1 MVLTE
6 KRFLESEIEFTV
18 QTDLFDEQG
27 TVWQSVT
34 VLSVPFAQQTLLMPL
49 SNSAAQLD
57 PVLLER
63 TSANEK
69 KQTFAC
75 TKRNLAEFAAVS
87 LTDFG
92 GASSKH
98 AKISTPLMWML
109 GQATALLQ
117 REKRIPEL
125 PLMCTCIVED
135 ELEVVPLERKLQLE
149 SWTNESSASEEPT
162 KISAVKFSVACE
174 SEPVLTGLLRTV
186 GWKFPTAN
194 PAAQEEA
201 N

>member
-6 KRFLESEIEFTV
+6 KRFLETEIEFTV

-34 VLSVPFAQQTLLMPL
+34 VLSVPFPQKTLLMPL
-49 SNSAAQLD
+49 SNPAAQLD
-57 PVLLER
+57 ATLLER
-63 TSANEK
+63 TTANEK

-75 TKRNLAEFAAVS
+75 TTRNLAEFAAVS

-98 AKISTPLMWML
+98 AKTSTPLMWML

-135 ELEVVPLERKLQLE
+135 ELEVVPLERKLQLQ
-149 SWTNESSASEEPT
+149 SWTNESSAGDSSKT
-162 KISAVKFSVACE
+162 SAVKFSVACE

-186 GWKFPTAN
+186 GWKFPTEK
-194 PAAQEEA
+194 PEEEA